1 MQTVRDL
8 RNAGDAALHQGDFRQ
23 ALLIYASWL
32 RLQPLD
38 LDARLRVADSMLALG
53 ALQPAAQAY
62 TVLAQL
68 AAHSGYP
75 LRALIALKV
84 LTTLEPQL
92 GSLVQGLAELYAA
105 GSPRLGRGAR
115 PAPPDQD
122 AALPPGYQLD
132 ALPDDTTLL
141 RAALDIAGSLET
153 VRTQYPEKL
162 LPIPLFSLLPPTDF
176 AAVLSAL
183 KLVRARPGVD
193 VIREGEPG
201 QSFYVVA
208 RGGVRVSR
216 RDREQGDIQLA
227 ELRDGAIFGE
237 LALLSAAPRS
247 ATVTAIQDCD
257 LLEFDREALTAASNT
272 VATIGRALSQF
283 TQERL
288 VSNLVTT
295 APIFRPL
302 DRVQRMSLVKR
313 FVAYEAEPGTALIRQ
328 GTPGQGL
335 FVILR
340 GEVSVTRT
348 EDGNEVPLATLSPGD
363 VFGEISLLGNEPTTA
378 SVTATQASTVLLLGR
393 DYFQKLVE
401 AVPDVREYVQRIGE
415 ERMMDQRISMDMVG
429 FSDLAAIDD
438 DLIDEDDAIDI
449 DLDL

>member
-8 RNAGDAALHQGDFRQ
+8 RNAGDAALHSGSFRE
-23 ALLIYASWL
+23 ALLHYATWL

-38 LDARLRVADSMLALG
+38 LDARLRVADSLLALG
-53 ALQPAAQAY
+53 AAQQAAQVY

-84 LTTLEPQL
+84 LATLEPQL

-115 PAPPDQD
+115 SAPPNPDE
-122 AALPPGYQLD
+122 ALPAGFQVGPV
-132 ALPDDTTLL
+132 PDDATLL
-141 RAALDIAGSLET
+141 NGALAIAGRLDNA
-153 VRTQYPEKL
+153 RTQFPDKL
-162 LPIPLFSLLPPTDF
+162 LPIPLFSLLPPGDF

-183 KLVRARPGVD
+183 KLVRARPGTE

-201 QSFYVVA
+201 HSFYVIA
-208 RGGVRVSR
+208 RGSVRVTR
-216 RDREQGDIQLA
+216 LDKEAGQVQLA

-247 ATVTAIQDCD
+247 ATVSAITDCD
-257 LLEFDREALTAASNT
+257 LLEFDRDALTAASST
-272 VATIGRALSQF
+272 VATIANALSHF
-283 TQERL
+283 TRERL

-302 DRVQRMSLVKR
+302 DRDQRVSLMKR
-313 FVAYEAEPGTALIRQ
+313 FAAYEAEPGTALIRQ
-328 GTPGQGL
+328 GALGEGL
-335 FVILR
+335 FVVLR
-340 GEVSVTRT
+340 GELAVTRT
-348 EDGNEVPLATLSPGD
+348 EDDNEAELARLGPGD
-363 VFGEISLLGNEPTTA
+363 VFGEISLLSSEPTTA
-378 SVTATQASTVLLLGR
+378 SVIATQPSTVLVLGR
-393 DYFQKLVE
+393 DSFYKLVQ
-401 AVPDVREYVQRIGE
+401 AVPEVREYVQRISE
-415 ERMMDQRISMDMVG
+415 DRLMDQRLTMDMVSFDDIG
-429 FSDLAAIDD
+429 ATDADGIDD
-438 DLIDEDDAIDI
+438 IEI